1 MIRIP
6 SSSLSDEC
14 LIEGLPPP
22 QWVESVEETNA
33 TTETK
38 KALHPS
44 PMSIFEQKE
53 RSNAHLSQ
61 QALNVPKTQKSNG
74 WYNPFASFYGW
85 ALQAIYGSDVKP
97 EECGLTESDYKK
109 IQLFSKE
116 VRTALAALDALIAE
130 DDEVKE
136 SFDELLMMA
145 QRHKELLHK
154 KTIIQQ
160 GESLKKAHKE
170 VSEIRERI
178 KKETNEFLDKVS
190 RNGTLNKLAS
200 LATPAVGLIS
210 AWSLDFGPELNI
222 IAKPVIFGLSALAGA
237 NIAMEDPLG
246 EHLTNILNTS
256 LAAGISLTQSAGL
269 LLAGASAAGRIA
281 QSWNKYSV
289 NSFNGLMGVEDNKR
303 RLAEEKY
310 NDIGS
315 KASSE
320 ASKHFKGISSLSE
333 MLAENL
339 ELIKRLWNR

>member
-1 MIRIP
+1 MIRIS

-22 QWVESVEETNA
+22 QVVESVEETNA

-44 PMSIFEQKE
+44 PMSIFEQRE
-53 RSNAHLSQ
+53 RTNAHLSQ

-74 WYNPFASFYGW
+74 WYNPFSAFYGW

-97 EECGLTESDYKK
+97 EDCGLTESDYKK

-116 VRTALAALDALIAE
+116 VRAALSALDALIAE

-136 SFDELLMMA
+136 TFDELVLMT
-145 QRHKELLHK
+145 QRHKEALHK

-170 VSEIRERI
+170 VNELREKI

-200 LATPAVGLIS
+200 LATPAV
-210 AWSLDFGPELNI
+210 WSYQRMVSFHR
-222 IAKPVIFGLSALAGA
+222 
-237 NIAMEDPLG
+237 LG
-246 EHLTNILNTS
+246 T
-256 LAAGISLTQSAGL
+256 
-269 LLAGASAAGRIA
+269 
-281 QSWNKYSV
+281 
-289 NSFNGLMGVEDNKR
+289 
-303 RLAEEKY
+303 
-310 NDIGS
+310 
-315 KASSE
+315 
-320 ASKHFKGISSLSE
+320 
-333 MLAENL
+333 
-339 ELIKRLWNR
+339 